1 MRFFFLLFF
10 IINLSFASLSL
21 KNQKSIDDH
30 ILQSLDIPRSF
41 LYTKN
46 FRVMK
51 KEFERYKRHHF
62 FDVSRVETY
71 FVPGLI
77 KIINAQNVPDVFLF
91 MALAESNFAVHARSK
106 KRAVGLWQFM
116 PATAR
121 KFGLRVDEF
130 VDERKDPYKSTNAAI
145 SYLKYLHTM
154 FGKWYLAALAYNC
167 GEGRVLK
174 AIKRAGTDDIVTLVD
189 PKKRYLPRESRRYI
203 YKIVMFALM
212 ANDPEYKLNSDLAYI
227 LLRGE
232 EYDVMP
238 VSVDGMQPL
247 DSIATAM
254 KLQYHYLKELNPH
267 IKRGFTPP
275 VKKYTIYIP
284 QIKFKD
290 FKKNYK
296 SINIAKGFMIYK
308 VKKGDSLYSIS
319 KKFHISVSLLKKFN
333 KIRHNLIRIKQKLII
348 PVPKHMVNKRGMRI
362 YHVKRGDTLARIARK
377 YGVTLKKLKR
387 WNKKRDNRLKIGE
400 RIVIYN

>member
-1 MRFFFLLFF
+1 MRFFFSIFLITSLA
-10 IINLSFASLSL
+10 FASLSL
-21 KNQKSIDDH
+21 HKSIDDH
-30 ILQSLDIPRSF
+30 ILKSLDIPRSF

-46 FRVMK
+46 FQVIK
-51 KEFERYKRHHF
+51 KEFERYKNHHF

-91 MALAESNFAVHARSK
+91 MALAESNFAVHARSN

-116 PATAR
+116 PATAK

-145 SYLKYLHTM
+145 RYLKYLHKM

-167 GEGRVLK
+167 GEGRVLR
-174 AIKRAGTDDIVTLVD
+174 AIKRAGTDDIVTLLN
-189 PKKRYLPRESRRYI
+189 PKKRYLPKESRRYI

-212 ANDPEYKLNSDLAYI
+212 ANDPAYKLNSDLAYI

-247 DSIATAM
+247 NSIATSM
-254 KLQYHYLKELNPH
+254 KLRYSYLRDLNPH
-267 IKRGFTPP
+267 IKKGFTPP

-284 QIKFKD
+284 QVKYSD
-290 FKKNYK
+290 FKKSYK
-296 SINIAKGFMIYK
+296 PLNVADGFLLYR
-308 VKKGDSLYSIS
+308 VKKGDSLYSIG
-319 KKFHISVSLLKKFN
+319 KKFHVSVKLLKEFN
-333 KIRHNLIRIKQKLII
+333 KIRRNIIRVKQKLVI
-348 PVPKHMVNKRGMRI
+348 PIPKRAARKRSMQI
-362 YHVKRGDTLARIARK
+362 YHAKRGDTLARIARK
-377 YGVTLKKLKR
+377 FGVKLKKLKE
-387 WNKKRDNRLKIGE
+387 WNKKKSDFLKIGE
-400 RIVIYN
+400 RVVIYN